1 MVLHLPNQKTTMQ
14 EVGIIGCGTMGSGIA
29 QVAAQCGHAVIV
41 IDTNE
46 IALEKAANQLQSTMN
61 KLVEK
66 AKLTPESAQ
75 QIVQQIQWQ
84 SDLNKL
90 ATCDLVIEAIV
101 ENLDVKKDV
110 FHRLETICKP
120 STILAS
126 NTSSLSITS
135 IAAACQQAHRV
146 IGIHFFNPAP
156 LMELVEIIPALQT
169 SPDTL
174 QQAKALIDSWK
185 KKTVLVR
192 DTPGFIVN
200 RIARPFY
207 SEALRIHE
215 EGTAIELID
224 AAMRQV
230 GFRMGPFELMD
241 LIGHDV
247 NYAVT
252 ETVWKSFYFDPR
264 YTPSFVQKR
273 LVEAGWLGRKSGRGF
288 YTYPQASL
296 LEPVPGNEAQ
306 LDRIS
311 QRILFTLF
319 NEAAHALF
327 MGIAS
332 KEDIDLAM
340 TKGVNYPKGLLQWAD
355 EFGIDAC
362 VNGIDALYHKYH
374 EPRYRCCPL
383 LRDMAQTKQ
392 TFY

>member
-1 MVLHLPNQKTTMQ
+1 MVLHLPNQKNIMQ
-14 EVGIIGCGTMGSGIA
+14 EIGIIGCGTMGSGIA
-29 QVAAQCGHAVIV
+29 QVAAQSGHSVIV

-46 IALEKAANQLQSTMN
+46 VALEKAAHLLQSTMN

-66 AKLTPESAQ
+66 GKLSAESAQ
-75 QIVQQIQWQ
+75 QILQRIQWHA
-84 SDLNKL
+84 DLTQL
-90 ATCDLVIEAIV
+90 ASCDLVIEAIV

-110 FHRLETICKP
+110 FHRLESICKP
-120 STILAS
+120 SSILAS

-146 IGIHFFNPAP
+146 LGIHFFNPAP
-156 LMELVEIIPALQT
+156 LMELVEIVPALQT
-169 SPDTL
+169 SLDTVH
-174 QQAKALIDSWK
+174 QAKVLIDNWK

-215 EGTAIELID
+215 EGTPVELID
-224 AAMRQV
+224 AAMRQA

-252 ETVWKSFYFDPR
+252 ESVWKSFYYDPR
-264 YTPSFVQKR
+264 YTPSYVQKR
-273 LVEAGWLGRKSGRGF
+273 LVEAGWLGRKTGRGF
-288 YTYPQASL
+288 YEYPQKPFEFL
-296 LEPVPGNEAQ
+296 PEMEIKMQ
-306 LDRIS
+306 DIS

-355 EFGIDAC
+355 DFGIDAC
-362 VNGIDALYHKYH
+362 VTGIDALYHRYH

-383 LRDMAQTKQ
+383 LREMAQSKQ